1 MAGAAFGEADVRR
14 DPIRMVAHRAGWA
27 ADFERERARIA
38 AALAP
43 WAAGPVEHIGST
55 AVPGLAAKP
64 IIDMMV
70 SLTDHRHGGAAGE
83 ALAGI
88 GWVHAPEPGDAE
100 RRKLSFC
107 RPDPG
112 WRTHHLHVYEAGDP
126 IPHSLIVFR
135 DHLRA
140 HPGDAAEYA
149 RIKTELAAA
158 DEHDRPRY
166 RAGKAPF
173 IQSVLA
179 RATRAPGS
187 T

>member
-1 MAGAAFGEADVRR
+1 MRH
-14 DPIRMVAHRAGWA
+14 DPIRMVAYRPEWA
-27 ADFERERARIA
+27 AEFERERARIA

-70 SLTDHRHGGAAGE
+70 SLTDHRHGAE
-83 ALAGI
+83 VRSALAAL
-88 GWVHAPEPGDAE
+88 GWAHAPEPGDRE
-100 RRKLSFC
+100 RSKWSFC
-107 RPDPG
+107 FPDPG
-112 WRTHHLHVYEAGDP
+112 WRTHHLHVYEVGDP
-126 IPHSLIVFR
+126 VPPSLIVFR

-140 HPGDAAEYA
+140 HPEDATEYG
-149 RIKTELAAA
+149 RIKTALATA
-158 DEHDRPRY
+158 DAHDRPRY

-173 IQSVLA
+173 IQAVLA
-179 RATRAPGS
+179 RATRERGS